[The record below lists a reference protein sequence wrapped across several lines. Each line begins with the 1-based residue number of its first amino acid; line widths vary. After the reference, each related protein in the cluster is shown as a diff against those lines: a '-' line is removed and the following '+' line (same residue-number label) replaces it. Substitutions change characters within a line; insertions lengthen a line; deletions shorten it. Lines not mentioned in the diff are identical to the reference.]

1 MRKVD
6 NLLPVKIVA
15 TNIVN
20 WIFPSDSCKKR
31 DMFWCTSPKNSFFQ
45 ATRSEQADSIDR
57 LISQGTFKRGYHM
70 FLVLAA
76 LIVTPGLFLDNM
88 AVVIGG
94 MILAPLLVPLLS
106 LSLSLVTGN
115 IKGITRSLRILF
127 VSILIV
133 LLAAAVMTI
142 VLKNVYDSVP
152 FYPQI
157 ISPGV
162 YIFIA
167 FCSGIA
173 GAFAWVKEDYAP
185 AIAGVATAVALLPPL
200 CMSGIGL
207 ALGDFTLLKSSLIIF
222 AANLLG
228 ITMAAFLVFWILG
241 FLKMRKV
248 EEKVIEKEENI

>member
-1 MRKVD
+1 
-6 NLLPVKIVA
+6 
-15 TNIVN
+15 
-20 WIFPSDSCKKR
+20 
-31 DMFWCTSPKNSFFQ
+31 MFWLSEQKPSFFQ
-45 ATRSEQADSIDR
+45 ATRAEQSDSIDR
-57 LISQGTFKRGYHM
+57 LISQGTFKRGYHL
-70 FLVLAA
+70 FLILSA

-94 MILAPLLVPLLS
+94 MILAPLLIPLLS

-115 IKGITRSLRILF
+115 IKGIMRSIRILF
-127 VSILIV
+127 VSILLV
-133 LLAAAVMTI
+133 LLAAAVVTVVLQNIYETI
-142 VLKNVYDSVP
+142 P
-152 FYPQI
+152 AYPQI

-185 AIAGVATAVALLPPL
+185 AIAGVATAVALMPPL
-200 CMSGIGL
+200 CISGIGL
-207 ALGDFTLLKSSLIIF
+207 ALGDLTLLKGSLIVF

-228 ITMAAFLVFWILG
+228 ITMAAFLVFWVLG

-248 EEKVIEKEENI
+248 EEKVIAKEENV